1 MKQLFDSQ
9 VHAQDESGRQL
20 AFQVRAPTALWLKFP
35 NDVVNNS
42 HILDTVCTFC
52 IGQLTK
58 FVCFRPEILIHSH
71 RKRQGMTNIRIN
83 IVSTC
88 FSDFKVDNTPKNDHA
103 QTPAIAGAPGQPTK
117 K

>member
-42 HILDTVCTFC
+42 HIPNL
-52 IGQLTK
+52 
-58 FVCFRPEILIHSH
+58 FVLFALA
-71 RKRQGMTNIRIN
+71 N
-83 IVSTC
+83 
-88 FSDFKVDNTPKNDHA
+88 
-103 QTPAIAGAPGQPTK
+103 
-117 K
+117 